1 MSIGLERPLSSHR
14 LGRGRTAQPTIRE
27 VCLLGRRSH
36 RAEDGRAW
44 ATGQRVTW
52 LGRGYQVVATS
63 EIPAGL
69 TPGRS
74 AATATDHYVH
84 LAPSLD
90 IPEPAR

>member
-1 MSIGLERPLSSHR
+1 MSIGLERSHPSRR

-44 ATGQRVTW
+44 TAGQRVTW

-63 EIPAGL
+63 ETPAGL
-69 TPGRS
+69 IPGRS
-74 AATATDHYVH
+74 AAAATGHYVH
-84 LAPSLD
+84 LAPSV
-90 IPEPAR
+90 EP